1 MAVRPVSP
9 FRAVLAAHF
18 QATWNRSAK
27 EMGKTGRWA
36 MLLVMGLVALFGGL
50 PALGI
55 SAVGGYALG
64 AHFDH
69 TRAPL
74 ILGGVLALGA
84 IMVGAISGIMGGTK
98 ALQWESYRIY
108 PLSLRQIFAAE
119 LVAGI
124 GDPWPMLA
132 GLSALALCLGLS
144 AAHPSLLPFALL
156 LWLQTVLW
164 MLLIQHFVGSLA
176 AALMKRLK
184 LALVLFGILFWVLSV
199 MTSMLPKYSTPN
211 PGQRLSTVLTPD
223 RIAQIKQVSHV
234 ALAGLSALPSTHAAR
249 SLSEALRGAWIS
261 ALLHQLAPIALL
273 LIALVL
279 QARQME
285 READPQALELKPVS
299 KGTEKLWSFQSPA
312 AGVAKLHWKT
322 LMGSHLGRF
331 GLLMPV
337 MTVVLLKGPFSQLRG
352 QETWA
357 IPGAFAYLA
366 LAGSQMQYNQFGLD
380 GRGVKS
386 LLLLPI
392 RSRDILLGKLGGL
405 AMYQGLQAGL
415 LLLLIALLM
424 RPSPIEI
431 LAALCLGGCLFF
443 VQMGLGHW
451 TSCWLPRAMP
461 RNSLKSGT
469 MPMPVVFIGMGT
481 SLVNFSLFGGTFM
494 LCAWKAPSLLLPVM
508 ALLLATCALIYRHL
522 LPTFETYFDARREK
536 LLEALG

>member
-1 MAVRPVSP
+1 
-9 FRAVLAAHF
+9 
-18 QATWNRSAK
+18 
-27 EMGKTGRWA
+27 
-36 MLLVMGLVALFGGL
+36 MLLVMGLVVLFGGL

-64 AHFDH
+64 RHFDH
-69 TRAPL
+69 HAAPM
-74 ILGGVLALGA
+74 ILGGGLALGA
-84 IMVGAISGIMGGTK
+84 LMVGAISGIMGGTK
-98 ALQWESYRIY
+98 ALQWESYRVY
-108 PLSLRQIFAAE
+108 PLSLRQLFAAE

-144 AAHPSLLPFALL
+144 AAHPTLLPFALL
-156 LWLQTVLW
+156 IWVQAVLW
-164 MLLIQHFVGSLA
+164 MLLAQHFVGSLA
-176 AALMKRLK
+176 AALMKRMK
-184 LALVLFGILFWVLSV
+184 LALVLFGIFFWMLSV
-199 MTSMLPKYSTPN
+199 MTSMLPKYSAPN
-211 PGQRLSTVLTPD
+211 PGQRLNTVLTPD
-223 RIAQIKQVSHV
+223 RIAQIRQVGD
-234 ALAGLSALPSTHAAR
+234 AIIAGLSTLPSTHAAR
-249 SLSEALRGAWIS
+249 SLSEALQGAWIS
-261 ALLHQLAPIALL
+261 ALLHQLAPILL
-273 LIALVL
+273 LLFALTL

-285 READPQALELKPVS
+285 READPQALEVKTAQ
-299 KGTEKLWSFQSPA
+299 KGAEKLWSFQRPA

-352 QETWA
+352 QAMWA

-380 GRGVKS
+380 GHGVKS

-424 RPSPIEI
+424 RPSPIEL

-451 TSCWLPRAMP
+451 TSSWLPRAMP

-469 MPMPVVFIGMGT
+469 MPMPVVFLGMGV
-481 SLVNFSLFGGTFM
+481 SIVNFSLFGGTFM
-494 LCAWKAPSLLLPVM
+494 LCAWKAPGLLLPVM
-508 ALLLATCALIYRHL
+508 ALLLSVCTLIYHHL
-522 LPTFETYFDARREK
+522 LPTFEAYFDSRREK

>member
-1 MAVRPVSP
+1 
-9 FRAVLAAHF
+9 
-18 QATWNRSAK
+18 
-27 EMGKTGRWA
+27 MGKSGRWA
-36 MLLVMGLVALFGGL
+36 MLLVMGLVVLFGGL

-55 SAVGGYALG
+55 SAVAGYALG
-64 AHFDH
+64 THFDH
-69 TRAPL
+69 HTAPL

-98 ALQWESYRIY
+98 VLQWESYRIY
-108 PLSLRQIFAAE
+108 PLPLRQIFAAE
-119 LVAGI
+119 LAAGI

-144 AAHPSLLPFALL
+144 AAHPSLLPFVLL

-176 AALMKRLK
+176 AALMKRMK
-184 LALVLFGILFWVLSV
+184 LALVLFGIIFWMLSV
-199 MTSMLPKYSTPN
+199 MTSMVPKYSAPN
-211 PGQRLSTVLTPD
+211 PGAHLSTALTPE
-223 RIAQIKQVSHV
+223 IIGQIKQAGNV
-234 ALAGLSALPSTHAAR
+234 ALAILSMLPSTHAAR

-273 LIALVL
+273 LIALTL

-285 READPQALELKPVS
+285 READPQALELKPVL
-299 KGTEKLWSFQSPA
+299 KGAEKLWSFRSPA

-337 MTVVLLKGPFSQLRG
+337 MTVVLLKGPFSQIRG
-352 QETWA
+352 QAMWA

-380 GRGVKS
+380 GHGVKS

-424 RPSPIEI
+424 RPSPIEL

-451 TSCWLPRAMP
+451 TSSWLPRAMP

-481 SLVNFSLFGGTFM
+481 SLVNFAFFGGTFM
-494 LCAWKAPSLLLPVM
+494 LCAGKAPSLLLPVM
-508 ALLLATCALIYRHL
+508 ALLLSTCALIYRHL
-522 LPTFETYFDARREK
+522 LPTFEAYFDARREK

>member
-1 MAVRPVSP
+1 MALNSISP
-9 FRAVLAAHF
+9 FRAVLSAHF
-18 QATWNRSAK
+18 QATWNRSSK
-27 EMGKTGRWA
+27 ELGKSGRWA
-36 MLLVMGLVALFGGL
+36 MLLVMGLVALLGGL
-50 PALGI
+50 PAVGL
-55 SAVGGYALG
+55 SAMAGYALG

-69 TRAPL
+69 PNAPL
-74 ILGGVLALGA
+74 ILGGALPFGA
-84 IMVGAISGIMGGTK
+84 IMVGGVSGIMGGTK
-98 ALQWESYRIY
+98 ALQWESYRVY
-108 PLSLRQIFAAE
+108 PLTLRQLFAAE

-124 GDPWPMLA
+124 GDPWPTLA

-144 AAHPSLLPFALL
+144 AAHPSLLPFALA

-164 MLLIQHFVGSLA
+164 MLLVQHFVGSLA

-184 LALVLFGILFWVLSV
+184 VALVLFGIFVWMLSV
-199 MTSMLPKYSTPN
+199 MTSMLPKYTAPN
-211 PGQRLSTVLTPD
+211 PGQRLGAILTPE
-223 RIAQIKQVSHV
+223 RIAQIKQAGNL

-249 SLSEALRGAWIS
+249 SLSDALDGAWIS
-261 ALLHQLAPIALL
+261 ALLRQLAPIALL
-273 LIALVL
+273 LMALTL

-285 READPQALELKPVS
+285 READPQAMEVKDTTR
-299 KGTEKLWSFQSPA
+299 GAEKLWSFSTPA

-352 QETWA
+352 QATWA

-380 GRGVKS
+380 GHGVKS

-392 RSRDILLGKLGGL
+392 RARDIVLGKLGGL

-415 LLLLIALLM
+415 LLLLIGLLM
-424 RPSPIEI
+424 RPSVAEL

-451 TSCWLPRAMP
+451 TSSWLPRAMP

-469 MPMPVVFIGMGT
+469 LPVPVVMLGIGVGMA
-481 SLVNFSLFGGTFM
+481 NFSLFGGTFM
-494 LCAWKAPSLLLPVM
+494 LCAWKAPNLLLPLM
-508 ALLLATCALIYRHL
+508 ALLFSLCALIYRHM